1 MKKLLLF
8 VVALGLTLTTI
19 AQDKFIEGVITMKQN
34 MTSPNEQV
42 NASLSAIGE
51 MITTTYVDGSKSRTE
66 SSNPMSGDITVIID
80 SESNELLQLMDVP
93 GMGKKYVSQ
102 KMEITEDMLKNI
114 VVTKGAET
122 KNVLGYD
129 LEHYI
134 VTINQEGAE
143 MKMEMF
149 ITDKIEGVM
158 TQQTAMLGDK
168 VNGYPLYMIM
178 TMNQMGSEIVI
189 TTEVTKMDAQPVD
202 DNKFSLTPPEGYENL
217 NPLVPKSGDVNYN
230 KVPPKKN

>member
-1 MKKLLLF
+1 MI
-8 VVALGLTLTTI
+8 ALGLSFTTI
-19 AQDKFIEGVITMKQN
+19 AQEKFTEGVITMKQN

-42 NASLSAIGE
+42 NASLSMIGE

-102 KMEITEDMLKNI
+102 KMEITEEMLNNI
-114 VVTKGAET
+114 VVTKGTET

-134 VTINQEGAE
+134 ITINQEGSE

-158 TQQTAMLGDK
+158 TQQTAMLGNK
-168 VNGYPLYMIM
+168 VKGYPLHMVM

-189 TTEVTKMDAQPVD
+189 ITEVTKMDAQAVD
-202 DNKFSLTPPEGYENL
+202 DNKFSLTPPEGYT
-217 NPLVPKSGDVNYN
+217 KM
-230 KVPPKKN
+230 